1 MRRAVEI
8 NNKSGYRNEL
18 YNNETRKRAVVGLG
32 AHAIQAT
39 YKYYTTRVTEQK
51 NEKEKKVFPFFIG
64 PPPIF
69 DGCLNIL

>member
-51 NEKEKKVFPFFIG
+51 KTKKKKKVFPFFYW
-64 PPPIF
+64 PPAHF
-69 DGCLNIL
+69 